1 MGKGRTIA
9 QTLRIRAYN
18 GPGAGSRSPR
28 YSLGY
33 TNFSGPTL
41 VKTRLP
47 PPFRTFVLMQRLDL
61 KQLLSQKL
69 SPQQIQFIKL
79 LQIPTAELET
89 RIKEEMEVNPAL
101 EEDEPDDTEEME
113 RDEDDGDE
121 ADDDPDASLDNDENT
136 LEEDFDDRNND
147 QEMADELPEPEIQP
161 KDEGPADTEANADT
175 TDLDLSDYLN
185 DDEIAGY
192 KMQGD
197 GPGEEEERDT
207 PLADT
212 SGSLL
217 DSLLDQLHFASLNE
231 RQEAIGQQ
239 LIGSIDGDG
248 YIRRDLSAIA
258 NDLAFSQNLEV
269 TVAEI
274 EAVLR
279 VVQGF
284 DPPGIAARDLPECL
298 LLQLERRPQDEATT
312 NAERILTDTFEEFSK
327 KHYPRI
333 QQKLDLE
340 DDELKEAISVILKLN
355 PKPGGSGPSG
365 LGKTQYLMPDFI
377 LTNDN
382 GVFNLTLNAR
392 NAPELRVSPAYTE
405 MFRTYDKAAKKDT
418 KMKEAVTFVKQKLD
432 SAKWFIDAIRQRQNT
447 LLRTMN
453 AIVELQTEFFV
464 EGDEGKLRPMIL
476 KDIAQRISMDIST
489 VSRVANSKSI
499 QTEFGIYP
507 LKYFFSEG
515 IATDSGEDASSREVK
530 SILKELIGKESKERP
545 LSDDKLEKMLNARGY
560 NIARR
565 TVAKYREQLNIPVAR
580 LRKEL

>member
-1 MGKGRTIA
+1 
-9 QTLRIRAYN
+9 
-18 GPGAGSRSPR
+18 
-28 YSLGY
+28 
-33 TNFSGPTL
+33 
-41 VKTRLP
+41 
-47 PPFRTFVLMQRLDL
+47 MQRLDL

-101 EEDEPDDTEEME
+101 EEDEADEPEEME
-113 RDEDDGDE
+113 RDEDDSD

-136 LEEDFDDRNND
+136 LDEDFDDRGPE
-147 QEMADELPEPEIQP
+147 QEMADEMPEPDLAP
-161 KDEGPADTEANADT
+161 KDDSPADSESAADN

-212 SGSLL
+212 SGSLM
-217 DSLLDQLHFASLNE
+217 DSLLDQLHFADLDE

-269 TVAEI
+269 TVPEI

-284 DPPGIAARDLPECL
+284 DPPGIGARDLPECL
-298 LLQLERRPQDEATT
+298 LLQLERRPQDENTV
-312 NAERILTDTFEEFSK
+312 NAERILTETFEEFSK

-340 DDELKEAISVILKLN
+340 EDELKEAINVILKLN

-392 NAPELRVSPAYTE
+392 NAPELRVSAAYTE
-405 MFRTYDKAAKKDT
+405 MFRTYDKAAKKDQ

-453 AIVELQTEFFV
+453 AIVELQRDFFA
-464 EGDEGKLRPMIL
+464 EGDEGKLKPMIL